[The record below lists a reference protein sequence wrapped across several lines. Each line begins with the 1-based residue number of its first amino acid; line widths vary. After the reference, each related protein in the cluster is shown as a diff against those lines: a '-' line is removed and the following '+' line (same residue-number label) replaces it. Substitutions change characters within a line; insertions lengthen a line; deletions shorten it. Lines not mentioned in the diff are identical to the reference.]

1 MSSGALDCSLC
12 TRDSTTQQPVADP
25 VSFGGSIF
33 LLGAGERHGYT
44 KCSEQTINPPFVH
57 GVACV
62 CGGQCVLSVNGD
74 GSVNLFDALTMELLA
89 SVRDAHASMIGA
101 LHVADDDGST
111 FLTGGN
117 DKVVQAWVITAEE
130 EGSKLVLPPLWK
142 LLHVAK
148 INAIAGPSGGQPF
161 DGRSFGVA
169 DTSSDIKVYGR
180 AS

>member
-1 MSSGALDCSLC
+1 M
-12 TRDSTTQQPVADP
+12 
-25 VSFGGSIF
+25 
-33 LLGAGERHGYT
+33 
-44 KCSEQTINPPFVH
+44 
-57 GVACV
+57 
-62 CGGQCVLSVNGD
+62 LSVNGD

-117 DKVVQAWVITAEE
+117 DKVVQAWVITEE
-130 EGSKLVLPPLWK
+130 EGSKLVLSSLWK

-161 DGRSFGVA
+161 DGRSFVVA